1 MKLSPSG
8 LALLKRFEGF
18 REHAYQDVAGVWT
31 IGYGFTRGVRPGD
44 RMSLEIADA
53 RLPRELRPY
62 EEAVSTAC
70 TVPPTQPQFDA
81 MVLLCYN
88 IGPGWEG
95 DVKPK
100 GAKDGFRQSTVLRA
114 HNRGDTEAASRAFGL
129 WNKSGGKV
137 ERGLVRRRAQEAA
150 LYLTPAPG
158 DAHQLDQSPPAV
170 DPETRMAQS
179 TINRAATAAG
189 ATAALG
195 AVADTVSTV
204 AGIKTS
210 VDSLGPWLV
219 PLLLVAVVGLCGYI
233 VWQRIKQRSGG
244 WA

>member
-44 RMSLEIADA
+44 RMSIELADA
-53 RLPRELRPY
+53 RLLRELLPY
-62 EEAVSTAC
+62 ESAVTAAC
-70 TVPPTQPQFDA
+70 TRPSTQPQFDA

-88 IGPGWEG
+88 IGI
-95 DVKPK
+95 
-100 GAKDGFRQSTVLRA
+100 AGFKRSTVLKA
-114 HNRGDTEAASRAFGL
+114 HNRGDTAAASRAFGL

-137 ERGLVRRRAQEAA
+137 VQGLVNRRAQEAA
-150 LYLTPAPG
+150 LYLTPVPG
-158 DAHQLDQSPPAV
+158 DVHQLDPQPRAV
-170 DPETRMAQS
+170 DAESALHASP
-179 TINRAATAAG
+179 INRAATAVG
-189 ATAALG
+189 ATAALS

-210 VDSLGPWLV
+210 IESLGAWVV

-233 VWQRIKQRSGG
+233 VWQRLQQRKGG